1 MSTVAEKISVIPQGW
16 AGDLLERDQG
26 RHIVYRTR
34 GRRPHGPITRL
45 MSPSDLGAILKPFVF
60 LDRIDGRDLSR
71 LKTGGMG
78 LHPHSGIATLTW
90 LFEGSVNYED
100 NMGRRGKLDH
110 GSMEWMHAG
119 HGAWHGGNFGDSDRL
134 RGFQLWVALPASA
147 ELAQPYSTYV
157 RPDST
162 GGPVTVLLGQYG
174 QAKGPVAAPS
184 AINYFAVTLEAGQS
198 WDYEPPAGH
207 SVAWAAVSE
216 GRLSSPGAI
225 DAGEMVVL
233 EEGEAPIRF
242 VAAEDTDFVVGS
254 AAKHPHDL
262 VLGYYSVHT
271 SEAALQQGEA
281 RIQEVGEGLRAQGRL

>member
-1 MSTVAEKISVIPQGW
+1 MSIVS
-16 AGDLLERDQG
+16 ERDSLILQG
-26 RHIVYRTR
+26 RTSGRTEKDQARSVVYRTR
-34 GRRPHGPITRL
+34 GRPPHGPITRL
-45 MSPSDLGAILKPFVF
+45 MSPSDLGEILKPFVF
-60 LDRIDGRDLSR
+60 LDRIDGKDLAR

-119 HGAWHGGNFGDSDRL
+119 LGAWHGGNFGDSERL

-147 ELAQPYSTYV
+147 ELGQPYSAYV
-157 RPDST
+157 RPDRE
-162 GGPVTVLLGQYG
+162 GPVTVLLGQYG
-174 QAKGPVAAPS
+174 QARGPVAAPS
-184 AINYFAVTLEAGQS
+184 AINYFAVTLKAGQS
-198 WDYEPPAGH
+198 WEYQPPASH

-225 DAGEMVVL
+225 DAGEMVAF
-233 EEGEAPIRF
+233 EEGQAPIRF
-242 VAAEDTDFVVGS
+242 VASEDTDFVVGS
-254 AAKHPHDL
+254 AVKHPHDL

-271 SEAALQQGEA
+271 SESALQQGET
-281 RIQEVGEGLRAQGRL
+281 RIQEIGEGLRAPGLL